1 MEEMI
6 STLMDSKLEKLTDE
20 VQLKFDD
27 MSCKFE
33 DLQEKCQVE
42 FKKKEVLRLY
52 RYPYDM
58 IHVCHIGSVSEWLL
72 LS

>member
-1 MEEMI
+1 MEKMEEMI

-42 FKKKEVLRLY
+42 FKKKEVLRL
-52 RYPYDM
+52 
-58 IHVCHIGSVSEWLL
+58 
-72 LS
+72 